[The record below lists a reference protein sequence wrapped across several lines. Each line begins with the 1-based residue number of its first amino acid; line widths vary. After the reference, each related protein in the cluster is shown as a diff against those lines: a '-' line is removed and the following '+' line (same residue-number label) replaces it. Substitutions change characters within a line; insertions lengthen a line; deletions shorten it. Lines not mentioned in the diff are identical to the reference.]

1 MDQWRRRFWILL
13 AIVVGVPLLI
23 GIVLAMRFLPDR
35 PVTYANI
42 EERFEYGSTGGE
54 RNAGF
59 PLWMWKAHPGRFR
72 GQASEEWP
80 RGSRPSA

>member
-1 MDQWRRRFWILL
+1 MDRWRRRFWILL
-13 AIVVGVPLLI
+13 AVVVGVPLLI

-42 EERFEYGSTGGE
+42 EEHFKYGSTGGE

-59 PLWMWKAHPGRFR
+59 PLWMWKAIPVVSRTSFR
-72 GQASEEWP
+72 RMAATAT
-80 RGSRPSA
+80 RPSA